1 MGKRYYVWVLYVEF
15 VKGNE
20 TVGHL
25 AVALPVI
32 GGKITILDPA
42 GKYYTSTFL
51 GSITAKDV
59 ATELQN
65 YFSYWALSGYRNGK
79 VYAIYSY
86 NMYKIFNNNDEFI
99 QYVKSVT

>member
-20 TVGHL
+20 TVGRL
-25 AVALPVI
+25 AVALPVA

-42 GKYYTSTFL
+42 GKYYTSTFF
-51 GSITAKDV
+51 GSITVRDV
-59 ATELQN
+59 VTELQN
-65 YFSYWALSGYRNGK
+65 YFSYWISSEYRNSK

-86 NMYKIFNNNDEFI
+86 NMYKIFNNDFI
-99 QYVKSVT
+99 HYVKSIT